1 MLAGELPPVSD
12 NIANREEVKRIVES
26 DEKLKY
32 LVDAI
37 NYVTK

>member
-1 MLAGELPPVSD
+1 MLVGELPPVSD
-12 NIANREEVKRIVES
+12 NIVDIEEVKRIVES

-37 NYVTK
+37 NHVTK